1 MKIDEYVPAVIPM
14 KREKARGFTATP
26 PTNRTA
32 QRAKAVVKEVFMER
46 GIVSIKL

>member
-26 PTNRTA
+26 PTNKTA
-32 QRAKAVVKEVFMER
+32 HRVNAVVKEVLMDR